1 MVSSIV
7 IDLRNFFKMGMERWQ
22 PLGDPILPLD
32 HSLFPKRESDF
43 PPSLAGTK
51 RKAEDQGQR

>member
-1 MVSSIV
+1 
-7 IDLRNFFKMGMERWQ
+7 MGMERWQ

-32 HSLFPKRESDF
+32 HPLFPKRESDF
-43 PPSLAGTK
+43 PPSLAGTM